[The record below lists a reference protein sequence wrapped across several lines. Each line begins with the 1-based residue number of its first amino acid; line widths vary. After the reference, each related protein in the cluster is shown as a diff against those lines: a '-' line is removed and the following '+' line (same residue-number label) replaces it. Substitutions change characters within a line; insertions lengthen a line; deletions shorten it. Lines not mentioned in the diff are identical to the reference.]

1 MTDAAATAAV
11 AALLSSETSCL
22 KNKIKRVSFFKTEKQ
37 YRKKSGIS
45 EL

>member
-22 KNKIKRVSFFKTEKQ
+22 KNKIKRVSFFKTENNIE
-37 YRKKSGIS
+37 KSGIS